1 MICRSYRT
9 VCTLP
14 VSTMLRASHS
24 AQDGGDE
31 RLQEQAEDDDQDESQ
46 CIFHNHELISFSLY
60 SGPSGPGYAYIFLLS
75 ESEPC
80 KMKASRRRR
89 IRSRPGGR
97 LSVSPARRS
106 GLTHR
111 WASLDLQER
120 IYANTRGRTSGY
132 TASGQKKKDAPERCI
147 YDTMILWYFGCFG
160 DTMIL

>member
-1 MICRSYRT
+1 MICVSYRT

-14 VSTMLRASHS
+14 VSTMLRASQS
-24 AQDGGDE
+24 AQNGGYE

-46 CIFHNHELISFSLY
+46 CIFHNHELISF
-60 SGPSGPGYAYIFLLS
+60 PFIRAFRPGDAYIFLLS

-89 IRSRPGGR
+89 IRSRQGGR
-97 LSVSPARRS
+97 LSASPARRS

-120 IYANTRGRTSGY
+120 IYANPRGRTSGY
-132 TASGQKKKDAPERCI
+132 TASGQKKRDALKRCI
-147 YDTMILWYFGCFG
+147 YDTMILWYFGCFV

>member
-60 SGPSGPGYAYIFLLS
+60 SRPSGPGDAYIFLLS
-75 ESEPC
+75 ESEPY

-97 LSVSPARRS
+97 LSASPARRS

-120 IYANTRGRTSGY
+120 IYANPWGRTSGY
-132 TASGQKKKDAPERCI
+132 TASGQKKKDALKRCI
-147 YDTMILWYFGCFG
+147 YDTMILWYFGCSG